1 MIQAFNDYISQHNLT
16 QKDNKILLAV
26 SGGIDSIVMTDLF
39 YKSGFKNIAI
49 AHCNF
54 SLRGEES
61 DGDEKHVRQFALEH
75 DIPIFVI
82 RFHTKEY
89 AKMHKVS
96 TQVAARELRYAWFKR
111 LRAEHGFDFI
121 AIAHNMNDNME
132 TVLLNLTRGSGLTG
146 LTGIKA
152 KNEYIIRPLLFATRQ
167 MIEEY
172 SKENDIT
179 YREDSSNSEN
189 KYNRNKIRHLVTP
202 VLKEINSAVEENISE
217 TSERLSEIESYI
229 EQRVTEIRKELFNYN
244 GDIISIDLKEF
255 KNLIPNKSICYEV
268 FKIFGLTAS
277 TTKDLMTIIN
287 GSVGSHV
294 TTFSH
299 RFMRDRETLL
309 ITPHEIDKIST
320 HIIHN
325 VEELNADKGFSA
337 EVVEID
343 DNFII
348 PKSSE
353 IACLDYEKI
362 EFPLILRRW
371 ENGDSFSPFGMRG
384 KKKISDYLIDKKVP
398 MVKKEKV
405 MVLTSNGKIAWI
417 VGERIDNSFKI
428 TNKSKVALIIKR
440 I

>member
-1 MIQAFNDYISQHNLT
+1 MIQAFNDYISQHNLA

-26 SGGIDSIVMTDLF
+26 SGGIDSLVMTDLF

-189 KYNRNKIRHLVTP
+189 KYNRNKIR
-202 VLKEINSAVEENISE
+202 
-217 TSERLSEIESYI
+217 
-229 EQRVTEIRKELFNYN
+229 
-244 GDIISIDLKEF
+244 
-255 KNLIPNKSICYEV
+255 
-268 FKIFGLTAS
+268 
-277 TTKDLMTIIN
+277 
-287 GSVGSHV
+287 
-294 TTFSH
+294 
-299 RFMRDRETLL
+299 
-309 ITPHEIDKIST
+309 
-320 HIIHN
+320 
-325 VEELNADKGFSA
+325 
-337 EVVEID
+337 
-343 DNFII
+343 
-348 PKSSE
+348 
-353 IACLDYEKI
+353 
-362 EFPLILRRW
+362 
-371 ENGDSFSPFGMRG
+371 
-384 KKKISDYLIDKKVP
+384 
-398 MVKKEKV
+398 
-405 MVLTSNGKIAWI
+405 
-417 VGERIDNSFKI
+417 
-428 TNKSKVALIIKR
+428 
-440 I
+440 